1 MRQIVFVGL
10 LVLIIFS
17 LSCTLSGKPT
27 SIDSYIK
34 DAGSLEVY
42 FCPQEDC
49 EGRLVNFLD
58 SAQQSI
64 HCALFEI
71 NLPSV
76 QSKLLEK
83 AELMEVEIVTDEQ
96 YLKKFNHSFV
106 KPDSWG
112 LMHNKFCI
120 IDGKKVSS
128 GSMNPTLNDAH
139 KNNNNLLLIES
150 SVLAGNYEREFQE
163 MWNGI
168 FKKGEEVLHPKIVLN
183 EMPMENY
190 FCPDDHCI
198 SQVVE
203 AIGQAKKS
211 VYFMTFSFT
220 SREIANALLLAK
232 ERGVEIKG
240 VMETS
245 QISQYSMYE
254 LLSFQLNSQ
263 ETVIKKDKNKKNM
276 HHKAFI
282 IDNETVITGSFNP
295 TEGGNKRNDENV
307 LIINDKSIAEKF
319 LNEFSMVYG

>member
-1 MRQIVFVGL
+1 MGCKFYFGL
-10 LVLIIFS
+10 LVVVFFS
-17 LSCTLSGKPT
+17 LSACTLSGKPT
-27 SIDSYIK
+27 IIDSYIK
-34 DAGSLEVY
+34 DTGSLEVY

-49 EGRLVNFLD
+49 EGQLVSFLD
-58 SAQQSI
+58 SAQSSI

-71 NLPSV
+71 DLPSV
-76 QSKLLEK
+76 QDKLLEK
-83 AELMEVEIVTDEQ
+83 RKLIEVEIVTDEQ
-96 YLKKFNHSFV
+96 YLKEFNYSFV

-128 GSMNPTLNDAH
+128 GSMNPTTNDAH

-163 MWNGI
+163 MWNGV

-183 EMPMENY
+183 EMPIENY

-198 SQVVE
+198 NRVVN
-203 AIGQAKKS
+203 AISQAKQS

-232 ERGVEIKG
+232 ERGVELKG

-254 LLSFQLNSQ
+254 LLKFQGTDVQ
-263 ETVIKKDKNKKNM
+263 KDKNKKNL
-276 HHKAFI
+276 HHKVFI
-282 IDNETVITGSFNP
+282 IDNETIVTGSFNP
-295 TEGGNKRNDENV
+295 TEGGDKRNDENV
-307 LIINDKSIAEKF
+307 LIIKDKAIAEKF
-319 LNEFSMVYG
+319 LKEFSIVYG

>member
-1 MRQIVFVGL
+1 MKVTKRILFIGL
-10 LVLIIFS
+10 LFLLLFS
-17 LSCTLSGKPT
+17 ISCTLSGQPT
-27 SIDSYIK
+27 IIDSYIK
-34 DAGSLEVY
+34 DTGSLDVY

-83 AELMEVEIVTDEQ
+83 AKSMEVEIVTDDQ

-106 KPDSWG
+106 KPDRWG

-150 SVLAGNYEREFQE
+150 SVLAGNYEIEFQE

-168 FKKGEEVLHPKIVLN
+168 FKKGGEVLHPKVVLN
-183 EMPMENY
+183 EIPMENY

-203 AIGQAKKS
+203 AISQAKKS

-232 ERGVEIKG
+232 ERGVELKG

-254 LLSFQLNSQ
+254 LLKFQGTDVL
-263 ETVIKKDKNKKNM
+263 KDKNKKNM
-276 HHKAFI
+276 HHKVFI
-282 IDNETVITGSFNP
+282 IDNETVVTGSFNP
-295 TEGGNKRNDENV
+295 TDGGDKRNDENI
-307 LIINDKSIAEKF
+307 LIINDKTIAEKF
-319 LNEFSMVYG
+319 LKEFSIVYG

>member
-1 MRQIVFVGL
+1 MNAAKEILFISL
-10 LVLIIFS
+10 LFLFLFS

-27 SIDSYIK
+27 IIDSYIK
-34 DAGSLEVY
+34 DTGSLEVY

-83 AELMEVEIVTDEQ
+83 AELIEVEIVTDDQ

-106 KPDSWG
+106 KPDRWG

-128 GSMNPTLNDAH
+128 GSMNPTVNDAH

-168 FKKGEEVLHPKIVLN
+168 FKKGEGVLHPKIILN
-183 EMPMENY
+183 DISVENY

-198 SQVVE
+198 KQAVNT
-203 AIGQAKKS
+203 IGQAKQS
-211 VYFMTFSFT
+211 IYFMTFSFT

-232 ERGVEIKG
+232 ERGVELRG

-245 QISQYSMYE
+245 QISKYSMYE
-254 LLSFQLNSQ
+254 LLNFQGTDVL
-263 ETVIKKDKNKKNM
+263 KDKNKKNM
-276 HHKAFI
+276 HHKVFI

-295 TEGGNKRNDENV
+295 TEGGDKRNDENV
-307 LIINDKSIAEKF
+307 LIIKDKAIAKKF
-319 LNEFSMVYG
+319 LDEFSRVY

>member
-1 MRQIVFVGL
+1 MGCKSYFGL
-10 LVLIIFS
+10 VVLIIFS
-17 LSCTLSGKPT
+17 VSCTLSGQPT

-34 DAGSLEVY
+34 DTGSLEVY

-83 AELMEVEIVTDEQ
+83 AKSMEVEIVTDDQ
-96 YLKKFNHSFV
+96 YLKKFNYSFV

-112 LMHNKFCI
+112 LMHNKFCVV
-120 IDGKKVSS
+120 DGKKVSS
-128 GSMNPTLNDAH
+128 GSMNPTVNDAH

-168 FKKGEEVLHPKIVLN
+168 FKKGEEVLHPKVVLDD
-183 EMPMENY
+183 MPMENY

-203 AIGQAKKS
+203 AIGQSKKS

-232 ERGVEIKG
+232 ERGVELKG

-254 LLSFQLNSQ
+254 LLKFQGTDVL
-263 ETVIKKDKNKKNM
+263 KDKNKKNM
-276 HHKAFI
+276 HHKVFI

-295 TEGGNKRNDENV
+295 TEGGDKRNDENI
-307 LIINDKSIAEKF
+307 LIIKDKALAEKF
-319 LNEFSMVYG
+319 LNEFSVVYG

>member
-1 MRQIVFVGL
+1 MGRKSYFGL
-10 LVLIIFS
+10 LVLIMFS
-17 LSCTLSGKPT
+17 LSCTLSGQPT
-27 SIDSYIK
+27 IIDSYIK
-34 DAGSLEVY
+34 DTGSLEVY

-71 NLPSV
+71 DLPSV

-83 AELMEVEIVTDEQ
+83 AGLINVEIVTDDQ
-96 YLKKFNHSFV
+96 YLKEFNHSFV
-106 KPDSWG
+106 RPDSWG
-112 LMHNKFCI
+112 LMHNKFCVV
-120 IDGKKVSS
+120 DGKKVSS
-128 GSMNPTLNDAH
+128 GSMNPTVNDAH

-150 SVLAGNYEREFQE
+150 SVLADNYEQEFQE
-163 MWNGI
+163 MWGGI
-168 FKKGEEVLHPKIVLN
+168 FKKGEKVLHPNIVLN

-232 ERGVEIKG
+232 ERGVELQG

-254 LLSFQLNSQ
+254 LLKFQGADVL
-263 ETVIKKDKNKKNM
+263 KDKNKKNM
-276 HHKAFI
+276 HHKVFI

-295 TEGGNKRNDENV
+295 TEGGDKRNDENV
-307 LIINDKSIAEKF
+307 LIIKDKVIAKKF
-319 LNEFSMVYG
+319 LDEFSVVYG

>member
-1 MRQIVFVGL
+1 MKCKFYFGL
-10 LVLIIFS
+10 LVLLVFS

-27 SIDSYIK
+27 IIDSYIN
-34 DAGSLEVY
+34 DIGALEVY

-49 EGRLVNFLD
+49 EGRLVGFID
-58 SAQQSI
+58 SAQISI

-71 NLPSV
+71 GLPSV

-83 AELMEVEIVTDEQ
+83 AELIEVEIITDEQ

-128 GSMNPTLNDAH
+128 GSMNPTINDAH
-139 KNNNNLLLIES
+139 KNNNNLLLVKS
-150 SVLAGNYEREFQE
+150 PVLAGNYEREFQE
-163 MWNGI
+163 MWGGV
-168 FKKGEEVLHPKIVLN
+168 FKKGEAVLHPKIILN
-183 EMPMENY
+183 DMPMENY

-198 SQVVE
+198 NQVVE
-203 AIGQAKKS
+203 AISQAKQS

-232 ERGVEIKG
+232 ERGVILKG
-240 VMETS
+240 VMEAS

-254 LLSFQLNSQ
+254 LLKFQGTDVL
-263 ETVIKKDKNKKNM
+263 KDKNKKNM
-276 HHKAFI
+276 HHKVFI
-282 IDNETVITGSFNP
+282 IDNETVVTGSFNP

-307 LIINDKSIAEKF
+307 LIINDKAVAEKF
-319 LNEFSMVYG
+319 LDEFSAVYG

>member
-1 MRQIVFVGL
+1 MGCKLYFSL
-10 LVLIIFS
+10 LVLVVFS
-17 LSCTLSGKPT
+17 LSCTLSGKQT
-27 SIDSYIK
+27 IIDSYIK
-34 DAGSLEVY
+34 DTGSLEVY

-49 EGRLVNFLD
+49 EGKIVDFIG
-58 SAQQSI
+58 SAQSSI

-83 AELMEVEIVTDEQ
+83 AELIEVEIVTDDQ

-120 IDGKKVSS
+120 IDGEKVSS
-128 GSMNPTLNDAH
+128 GSMNPTINDAH

-163 MWNGI
+163 MWNGV
-168 FKKGEEVLHPKIVLN
+168 FKKGEKVLHPKIILN
-183 EMPMENY
+183 DMPIENY

-198 SQVVE
+198 NQVVE
-203 AIGQAKKS
+203 AIGQAKQS
-211 VYFMTFSFT
+211 IHFMTFSFT

-232 ERGVEIKG
+232 ERGVALKG

-254 LLSFQLNSQ
+254 LLKFQG
-263 ETVIKKDKNKKNM
+263 VDVRKDKNKKNM
-276 HHKAFI
+276 HHKVFI
-282 IDNETVITGSFNP
+282 IDNETVVTGSFNP
-295 TEGGNKRNDENV
+295 TEGGDKRNDENV
-307 LIINDKSIAEKF
+307 LIIKDKVLAEKF
-319 LNEFSMVYG
+319 LNEFSAVYG